1 MTYNVW
7 QKLVP
12 LLSPHFQLILV
23 ELPGVTGVTRT
34 IPDKYYY
41 EHCAE
46 MLEAFRLALG
56 IERWAMLAYST
67 GTRAGDAYLRR
78 YPQRVTGAVF
88 LCPMY
93 VTLPWMMTIRAGQW
107 LNAKHA
113 KLANWFVSDWRLYGW
128 LLVVGFNL
136 RRRDYVR
143 AWMREIE
150 QVPLD
155 NLKRMLLELPGRGR
169 APFTLPDSPPVPTLF
184 IWGKRDQLT
193 ALPAC
198 PRPNDV
204 FIFAN
209 HGAPVLVPEMVA
221 AVVVPFFKGEF
232 TSPQENAA
240 RQNQKRLLRLVSKRL
255 AQDGRSHA
263 WSEP

>member
-1 MTYNVW
+1 MTYTVW

-23 ELPGVTGVTRT
+23 ELPGVTAASDAAPGE
-34 IPDKYYY
+34 PYY

-46 MLEAFRLALG
+46 MLEAFRVALA
-56 IERWAMLAYST
+56 IERWAVLAYST

-78 YPQRVTGAVF
+78 YSQRVTQAVF

-93 VTLPWMMTIRAGQW
+93 VTLPWMVTIRAGQW
-107 LNAKHA
+107 LNARHA
-113 KLANWFVSDWRLYGW
+113 KLANWFVSHWRLYVW
-128 LLVVGFNL
+128 LFVVGFNL
-136 RRRDYVR
+136 HGREYVR
-143 AWMREIE
+143 AWMSEIG
-150 QVPLD
+150 QVPID

-169 APFTLPDSPPVPTLF
+169 APFAVPDSPPVPTLF
-184 IWGKRDQLT
+184 VWGQHDALT
-193 ALPAC
+193 ARPAH

-209 HGAPVLVPEMVA
+209 HGAPVLIPETIA

-232 TSPQENAA
+232 APLGNGIDHLSRKKSLRGMSE
-240 RQNQKRLLRLVSKRL
+240 RLS
-255 AQDGRSHA
+255 QDGRSNA
-263 WSEP
+263 